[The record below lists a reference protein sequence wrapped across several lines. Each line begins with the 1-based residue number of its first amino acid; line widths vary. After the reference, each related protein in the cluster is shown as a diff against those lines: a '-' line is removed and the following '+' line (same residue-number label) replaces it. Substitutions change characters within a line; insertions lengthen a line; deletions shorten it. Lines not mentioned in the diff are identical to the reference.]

1 MFNKFQYFVVSS
13 HFEKLIHMIESIEEL
28 LSSNEFWANAIIQV
42 LFLGILIF
50 AFHKYFEHKLEPL
63 TAAETLKRQNFLNAK
78 KEVYYEAI
86 DLANREYAFMEFTDS
101 SGKIMT
107 NYSRDRGTKKPT
119 EYEVNT
125 CFSKLCIYS
134 DDRNILKLYKK
145 LFLYDPK
152 GKPIQV
158 LEDFVN
164 LLRKDLGYGEGI
176 ITPRTN
182 EYEYISIGI
191 KDTTNNK

>member
-1 MFNKFQYFVVSS
+1 METIK
-13 HFEKLIHMIESIEEL
+13 EI
-28 LSSNEFWANAIIQV
+28 LSSKELWTNIIIQV
-42 LFLGILIF
+42 LILGVFIF
-50 AFHKYFEHKLEPL
+50 VFQKYFEHKLEPL

-78 KEVYYEAI
+78 KDVYYEAVE
-86 DLANREYAFMEFTDS
+86 LANREYAFIEFTDS

-107 NYSRDRGTKKPT
+107 NYPRDRGTKKPT
-119 EYEVNT
+119 EFEVNT

-134 DDRNILKLYKK
+134 DDKEILKLYKK
-145 LFLYDPK
+145 FFLHDPK

-182 EYEYISIGI
+182 EYQYISIGG
-191 KDTTNNK
+191 KDTTNNN